1 MSDAALNSM
10 NRAQSQTRLGLLPE
24 PFQTLL
30 GSKKLIQGKY
40 RLEGLLGRGGMSV
53 VFRAEHVILRQP
65 VAIKFLNVD
74 RCEPSAISRFLRE
87 GRSIARIRS
96 EHVARVID
104 VDTVAGTLPYMV
116 LECLHGQ
123 DLSQTLQQRGPLPLE
138 QAVDYVMQAL
148 EAVAEAH
155 TLNIVHRDLK
165 PSNLFVVQRADGQ
178 QSIKVI
184 DFGIS
189 KSVEDS
195 DQTAFTQK
203 HSILGSPEY
212 MAPEQALGEVEVDA
226 RADLWSIGIVLY
238 ELLSGTCPFQGPDY
252 IETLRMVVRDDPPSL
267 AAKCP
272 HLPPQLEAIIGRC
285 LQRDRDK
292 RYQTAGELARALLP
306 FGSQRAR
313 MSYDSVVGLEEEA
326 ENARA
331 IPVVEDPVP
340 SSDEGA
346 RDEWKSVGT
355 AELARAVE
363 EAAFISEDSPDAEA
377 TSPRPQFEWTG
388 GDTRLDLRSTQR
400 SRNVNKAPRAD
411 SGKMRDAARPWTA
424 HPGSPVGLVARELN
438 EWTDHGGPLI
448 TVVEGTVPSVNE
460 GMTTQATKEWIRK
473 PEIKNRKVRMVAK
486 HKTVRAR
493 KSSRTNIVLWAL
505 TTICTVA
512 TAAAL
517 LAQSSGTPEPKV
529 ESSMIVHS
537 AAR

>member
-1 MSDAALNSM
+1 M
-10 NRAQSQTRLGLLPE
+10 
-24 PFQTLL
+24 
-30 GSKKLIQGKY
+30 
-40 RLEGLLGRGGMSV
+40 
-53 VFRAEHVILRQP
+53 LRQR

-104 VDTVAGTLPYMV
+104 VDTIADTLPYMV

-123 DLSQTLQQRGPLPLE
+123 DLSQTLQQRGPLPME

-178 QSIKVI
+178 TSIKVI

-189 KSVEDS
+189 KSVGDS

-226 RADLWSIGIVLY
+226 RADLWSMGIVLY
-238 ELLSGTCPFQGPDY
+238 ELLSGTCPFQGADY

-272 HLPPQLEAIIGRC
+272 HLPPQIEAIIRRC

-292 RYQTAGELARALLP
+292 RYQTAGELARALFP

-326 ENARA
+326 ENARL
-331 IPVVEDPVP
+331 IPVIEQPVP
-340 SSDEGA
+340 SSDADADADSDA
-346 RDEWKSVGT
+346 RNEWKSLAT
-355 AELARAVE
+355 AELARAVD
-363 EAAFISEDSPDAEA
+363 EAAFISENSPAREA

-388 GDTRLDLRSTQR
+388 SVTRRDLRSTQQ
-400 SRNVNKAPRAD
+400 SPNVSNARRGN
-411 SGKMRDAARPWTA
+411 SGKMRDAARPWTP
-424 HPGSPVGLVARELN
+424 HVGSPVGVVARELN

-448 TVVEGTVPSVNE
+448 TVVEGTLPSVND
-460 GMTTQATKEWIRK
+460 GMTTRATKEWIRK
-473 PEIKNRKVRMVAK
+473 PEIKTGKGRLVAK
-486 HKTVRAR
+486 HKMVRAR

-505 TTICTVA
+505 TGVCMVM

-529 ESSMIVHS
+529 VSSTIVHG